1 MKVDND
7 RIKKLIG
14 FLEEGGIDYLV
25 VIDEVNIRYV
35 AGAPIDYSLVYIDV
49 GHGTVNGLVN
59 VMEAERASQNTW
71 LDEIYVY
78 LREGIEYECN
88 YEVVRGENIYQA
100 LSKLVNDGKV
110 GVPLDKVSYKQ
121 YLQLRSALGG
131 EVIDSTDIVWR
142 ARKIKTKYE
151 LDIISKSGE
160 LVDYG
165 IHKAIS
171 FSKVGISEVDIANRV
186 KCEMFKYGADRV
198 YDFLIVASG
207 LNSANPH
214 WRASNRRIEDGD
226 PITFDF
232 VASID
237 GYFGD
242 ETRTIFLGEP
252 DSELKNIYEIVLDA
266 QVSAIDAIEPGVKTS
281 EVDSIARK
289 IIEKSGYGK
298 YFIHSTGHGI
308 GLEVHEP
315 PRLSIVDNN
324 IIEEGM
330 VLTVEPG
337 IYIQGLGGVRV
348 EDMIYVDKSGARVL
362 TKLNKAYTVI

>member
-1 MKVDND
+1 MRVDND
-7 RIKKLIG
+7 RITKLIG
-14 FLEEGGIDYLV
+14 FLEEVGIDYLI
-25 VIDEVNIRYV
+25 VIDEVNIKYV
-35 AGAPIDYSLVYIDV
+35 AGAPIDYSLAYIDV
-49 GHGTVNGLVN
+49 KDGAVNGLVN
-59 VMEAERASQNTW
+59 IMEAERASQNTW
-71 LDEIYVY
+71 LDGIYIY
-78 LREGIEYECN
+78 LRDGVEYEGDF
-88 YEVVRGENIYQA
+88 EVVRGENIYDA
-100 LSKLVNDGKV
+100 LSKVVDGGRV
-110 GVPLDKVSYKQ
+110 GVPLDKVSYRQ
-121 YLQLRSALGG
+121 YLQLRDALDG
-131 EVIDSTDIVWR
+131 EIIDSTDIVWR
-142 ARKIKTKYE
+142 ARKIKTKFE
-151 LDIISKSGE
+151 LDIMVKSGE
-160 LVDYG
+160 LIDYG
-165 IHKAIS
+165 INKAIS
-171 FSKVGISEVDIANRV
+171 FSKAGISEVDIANSV
-186 KCEMFKYGADRV
+186 KCELFKYGAERV

-207 LNSANPH
+207 VNSANPH
-214 WRASNRRIEDGD
+214 WRASGKRLEVGD

-252 DSELKNIYEIVLDA
+252 NNELKNIYEIVLDA
-266 QVSAIDAIEPGVKTS
+266 QVSAIDAIEPGMKTS
-281 EVDSIARK
+281 EIDTVARK

-315 PRLSIVDNN
+315 PRLSMVDKSV
-324 IIEEGM
+324 IEVGM